1 MASAANCTPE
11 RERPRKDTV
20 DAPVN
25 ATLEAL
31 AHRSRAEVG
40 APRGHGRRAGMGLL
54 TDVFDLFPY
63 AVMVCDR
70 RGRVVAANL
79 RLREIVARG
88 GEADGVAASCCSL
101 LGCGGPGPLEGSCLT
116 ALALDGGKP
125 LPEVRVE
132 GRGPPDGAYWVT
144 AAPLYEDGSH
154 VVFALRPD
162 GRASETRRQ
171 LHIFALG
178 ELRIETPEG
187 PLSGA
192 WLEQRPGQLL
202 RLLVC
207 ERHRV
212 APADAIAEAIWPH
225 AGPAAANTVRH
236 FIHALRERLEPG
248 RPKHGESCSV
258 VCRRGGYALRS
269 DYVWID
275 ADEFEQEAGGG
286 MAALAA
292 GDRVL
297 ARARLRRAVALYRGD
312 FLSDEP
318 YAEWAFLERER
329 LRAIACNALRTL
341 AELHVDHSE
350 VAADYLER
358 LADMEPYDDD
368 VQRLLIS
375 AWLRLGHRT
384 RAARHYHSFRVR
396 LLREF
401 GERPEFELSDLASA

>member
-1 MASAANCTPE
+1 LDQ
-11 RERPRKDTV
+11 RE
-20 DAPVN
+20 AMN
-25 ATLEAL
+25 ATLVAPVC
-31 AHRSRAEVG
+31 RPDAEPGVP
-40 APRGHGRRAGMGLL
+40 PRQGRRAGKGLL
-54 TDVFDLFPY
+54 ADAFDLFPY

-70 RGRVVAANL
+70 AGRVVATN
-79 RLREIVARG
+79 RQLREIVARG

-101 LGCGGPGPLEGSCLT
+101 LGCGRPGPLQGSCLT
-116 ALALDGGKP
+116 AIALDGGEP
-125 LPEVRVE
+125 LPEVRLE
-132 GRGPPDGAYWVT
+132 APEAPGGALWIT

-162 GRASETRRQ
+162 RRPSQTRQ

-178 ELRIETPEG
+178 EMRIETPEG
-187 PLSGA
+187 PLSGD

-212 APADAIAEAIWPH
+212 APADAIAESIWPH

-236 FIHALRERLEPG
+236 FVHALREKLEPR

-269 DYVWID
+269 EYVWID
-275 ADEFEQEAGGG
+275 ADEFEQEAGAG
-286 MAALAA
+286 MAALAT

-297 ARARLRRAVALYRGD
+297 ARAHLGRAVALYRGD

-329 LRAIACNALRTL
+329 LRAIACNALRAL
-341 AELHVDHSE
+341 AELHVDRSE
-350 VAADYLER
+350 VAANYLER

-375 AWLRLGHRT
+375 AWLRLGRRT

-396 LLREF
+396 MLREF
-401 GERPEFELSDLASA
+401 GERPEFELSDLATA

>member
-1 MASAANCTPE
+1 LDQ
-11 RERPRKDTV
+11 RE
-20 DAPVN
+20 AMN
-25 ATLEAL
+25 ATLVAP
-31 AHRSRAEVG
+31 ACRPG
-40 APRGHGRRAGMGLL
+40 AAPGVSPRQGRRAGKALL
-54 TDVFDLFPY
+54 ADVFDLFPY

-70 RGRVVAANL
+70 AGRVVATN
-79 RLREIVARG
+79 RQLREIVARG

-101 LGCGGPGPLEGSCLT
+101 LGCGRPGPLQGSCLT
-116 ALALDGGKP
+116 TLALDGGEP
-125 LPEVRVE
+125 LPEVRLE
-132 GRGPPDGAYWVT
+132 GPDWPGRAFWVT

-162 GRASETRRQ
+162 RRPSQATRQ

-187 PLSGA
+187 PLSGD

-202 RLLVC
+202 RVLVC

-236 FIHALRERLEPG
+236 FVHALREKLEPR

-269 DYVWID
+269 EYVWID
-275 ADEFEQEAGGG
+275 ADEFEQEAGEGL
-286 MAALAA
+286 AALAA

-297 ARARLRRAVALYRGD
+297 AHAHLGRAVALYQGD

-318 YAEWAFLERER
+318 YAEWTFLERER
-329 LRAIACNALRTL
+329 LRAIACNALRAL

-350 VAADYLER
+350 VAAKYLER

-368 VQRLLIS
+368 VQRQLIS
-375 AWLRLGHRT
+375 AWLRLGRKS
-384 RAARHYHSFRVR
+384 RAARHYHTFRVR
-396 LLREF
+396 MLHEF
-401 GERPEFELSDLASA
+401 GERPEFELSDLAS